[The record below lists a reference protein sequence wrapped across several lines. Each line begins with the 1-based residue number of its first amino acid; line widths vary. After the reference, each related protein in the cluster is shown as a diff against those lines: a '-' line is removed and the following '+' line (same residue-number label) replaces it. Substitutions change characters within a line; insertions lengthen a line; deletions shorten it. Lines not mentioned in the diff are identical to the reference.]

1 MNDMKAHIQKNQ
13 VGGDFMSPDAS
24 DKARL
29 YILRGRTL
37 LYANKGEAMKHA
49 ILDGKDFAD
58 GAAHIVAMIIAG
70 LMQKMGPLNGDD
82 LKMVVM
88 HLAGTIVEAAKKMG
102 APSLANDQM
111 AGQAVRAVIQKTA
124 ALLQQMGQ
132 GRQAPPPSMQAQQGP
147 MPDQPPA
154 GMQQPPDAPDAQQ
167 EQPQPLMGAMQ

>member
-37 LYANKGEAMKHA
+37 LYANNGEAMKHA
-49 ILDGKDFAD
+49 ILDGKNFAD

-102 APSLANDQM
+102 APAMANDQM
-111 AGQAVRAVIQKTA
+111 AGQAVQAVIQKTA
-124 ALLQQMGQ
+124 ALLQQMAQ
-132 GRQAPPPSMQAQQGP
+132 SRQAPQMQQS
-147 MPDQPPA
+147 QPAAPQPA
-154 GMQQPPDAPDAQQ
+154 GPIPPPDAPQG
-167 EQPQPLMGAMQ
+167 QPLMGAAQ